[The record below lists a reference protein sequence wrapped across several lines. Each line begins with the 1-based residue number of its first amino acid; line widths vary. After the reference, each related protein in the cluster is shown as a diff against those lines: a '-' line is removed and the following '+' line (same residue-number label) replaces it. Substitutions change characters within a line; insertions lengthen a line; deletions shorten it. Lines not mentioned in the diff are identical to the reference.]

1 MILKFLLVIVV
12 IAIVYF
18 MFIKKK
24 PTIKE
29 KTKKSKKTTTK
40 DKVESNEMVEC
51 EKCGIY
57 CEIDDT
63 ILSNN
68 KYYCSQECLKNS

>member
-1 MILKFLLVIVV
+1 MILKLLLVIGV

-24 PTIKE
+24 PAVT
-29 KTKKSKKTTTK
+29 KTKKTKNKK
-40 DKVESNEMVEC
+40 EEIQSNDMVEC
-51 EKCGIY
+51 AQCGIY
-57 CEIDDT
+57 CDINDT

-68 KYYCSQECLKNS
+68 KYYCSQECLKKL